1 MKHHFAIL
9 LILAFALPILHGA
22 DDAVLNLWSGKSY
35 DFPGNGKWQIVA
47 KHGRVL
53 ASGDGRIHFQL
64 PALQAGAILE
74 AYLKTGTEKRKLCF
88 YSPRLF
94 AGIPITALGLSLKY
108 EKFLQKAGFIF
119 KEKTRQ
125 DIVFSSYIADDFSG
139 KIMFVFPGKEDFPL
153 KLDGKWTTISLHR
166 TKNSGCLSVLYDEKD
181 KVLDNNGKCTYA
193 ILKKNGRVVIV
204 FSPDFELENIEN
216 ILVIKYIIENNIHNK
231 GAEK

>member
-64 PALQAGAILE
+64 PALQAGTILE

-108 EKFLQKAGFIF
+108 EKFLQNAGFIF

-153 KLDGKWTTISLHR
+153 KLGSQWTTISLHR

-181 KVLDNNGKCTYA
+181 QVLDNGNGTYA
-193 ILKKNGRVVIV
+193 KLKKNDRVVIV
-204 FSPDFELENIEN
+204 FSLDFHH
-216 ILVIKYIIENNIHNK
+216 IKGWK
-231 GAEK
+231 SGKPCTKKCR